1 MTAICPIAIS
11 APALQP
17 SITIVVTPRERF
29 SYTQQSLEN
38 IYKYTHIPFELVYVD
53 AGSPKH
59 IQNYLFCAAAKKRF
73 TLLRTDNFLAPNQA
87 RNLGLSQ
94 VTTDY
99 VVFIENDIHVS
110 PGWLEKL
117 WQCAQETDAT
127 VVCPL
132 TCVGKPLHN
141 HIRLAGGEARIF
153 MDTKGDQIRRRVYKK
168 TFLTD
173 RSAAAIKHQLY
184 RRSCEFS
191 ELRCVLIKRDIFDQI
206 GPLDEQILSTQD
218 DIDFCLSVN
227 RAGGQMYC
235 EPAAVVTHV
244 PPVSYRWSDLSY
256 FMLRWSDTWEVE
268 SLMHF
273 QQKWDLD
280 MDDYFLQC
288 YKQLGHR
295 RHRAFLYPLL
305 RLLTGG
311 RAVPWLANII
321 MGLER
326 WLNQAITD
334 RHRHLSNNTVH
345 KLTPTAV
352 QSTSSTSTTSQKLQR
367 LVLKRHRESA
377 QLSQP
382 HLISH

>member
-1 MTAICPIAIS
+1 MTAATRLTTS
-11 APALQP
+11 AAPALKP
-17 SITIVVTPRERF
+17 SITIVVAPRERF
-29 SYTQQSLEN
+29 SYTQQSLES
-38 IYKYTHIPFELVYVD
+38 IYKYTNIPFDLVYID

-59 IQNYLFCAAAKKRF
+59 IQNYLFRAAAKRRF

-99 VVFIENDIHVS
+99 VVFIDNDIHVS

-117 WQCAQETDAT
+117 WQCAQETDAA

-141 HIRLAGGEARIF
+141 HIHLAGGEVRIF
-153 MDTKGDQIRRRVYKK
+153 MDAKGDQIRRRVYKK
-168 TFLTD
+168 TFLAN

-184 RRSCEFS
+184 RRACEFA
-191 ELRCVLIKRDIFDQI
+191 ELNCVLIKRDIFEHI
-206 GPLDEQILSTQD
+206 GPLDEQLLSTQD

-244 PPVSYRWSDLSY
+244 SPVSYRWSDLAY
-256 FMLRWSDTWEVE
+256 FMLRWSDIWEVE

-280 MDDYFLQC
+280 MDDYFLQR
-288 YKQLGHR
+288 YKQLGYR

-305 RLLTGG
+305 RQLTGG
-311 RAVPWLANII
+311 RAVPWLETIT

-326 WLNQAITD
+326 WFNQVIAD
-334 RHRHLSNNTVH
+334 RHGQLPNNTVYR
-345 KLTPTAV
+345 LTPTATRGV
-352 QSTSSTSTTSQKLQR
+352 CQTSTPQKLQR
-367 LVLKRHRESA
+367 LALKRRKIQHV
-377 QLSQP
+377 
-382 HLISH
+382 

>member
-1 MTAICPIAIS
+1 MTATRLTTS
-11 APALQP
+11 AAPVLQP

-29 SYTQQSLEN
+29 SYTQKSLEN
-38 IYKYTHIPFELVYVD
+38 IYKYTNIPFELVYVD

-59 IQNYLFCAAAKKRF
+59 IQNYLFRAAAKKRF
-73 TLLRTDNFLAPNQA
+73 TLLRTKNFLAPNQA

-99 VVFIENDIHVS
+99 VVFVDNDIHVS

-141 HIRLAGGEARIF
+141 HIHLAGGEARIF
-153 MDTKGDQIRRRVYKK
+153 MDAKGDQIRRRVYKK
-168 TFLTD
+168 TFLVN

-184 RRSCEFS
+184 RRACEFA
-191 ELRCVLIKRDIFDQI
+191 ELRCVLIKRDIFEHI
-206 GPLDEQILSTQD
+206 GPLDEQLLSTQD

-244 PPVSYRWSDLSY
+244 PQVSYRWSDLAY

-280 MDDYFLQC
+280 MDDYFLQR

-305 RLLTGG
+305 RQLTGG
-311 RAVPWLANII
+311 RSIPWLERII

-334 RHRHLSNNTVH
+334 RHRHLSNHTIH
-345 KLTPTAV
+345 KLTPTTVRGAG
-352 QSTSSTSTTSQKLQR
+352 QALTTQQKLQC
-367 LVLKRHRESA
+367 LVLKRHSGAAR
-377 QLSQP
+377 LSQP
-382 HLISH
+382 HLMSH